1 MSRQVAYN
9 FFCLVARM
17 RQAQKNYLRASRSR
31 AKKASS
37 DAKQFLKESKQ
48 LEGEVDKIITKTYE
62 TIKKQNNH
70 EQQQKII

>member
-1 MSRQVAYN
+1 MSREVAYN

-17 RQAQKNYLRASRSR
+17 RQAQKNYFRASRSR

-48 LEGEVDKIITKTYE
+48 LEKEVDNIINRTYKKI
-62 TIKKQNNH
+62 KQNNH
-70 EQQQKII
+70 EQQQKTI